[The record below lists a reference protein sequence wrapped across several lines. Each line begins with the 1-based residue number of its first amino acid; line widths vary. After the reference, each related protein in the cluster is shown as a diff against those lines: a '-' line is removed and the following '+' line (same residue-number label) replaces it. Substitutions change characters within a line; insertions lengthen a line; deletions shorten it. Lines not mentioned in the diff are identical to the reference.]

1 MALVLR
7 GGEFIATEALSAN
20 TLADL
25 SDLASRQP
33 LVINGLELRHQ
44 DLADLAEEA
53 RRTGQPVW
61 PRPLSPTN
69 FISLS
74 WGSSRISNKHHD
86 KRKVR
91 TLETW

>member
-1 MALVLR
+1 MSLVLR

-33 LVINGLELRHQ
+33 LVINGLELHHQ
-44 DLADLAEEA
+44 DLMDLAEEA
-53 RRTGQPVW
+53 RRTGRPVW
-61 PRPLSPTN
+61 PRPLIPTN
-69 FISLS
+69 FISLP
-74 WGSSRISNKHHD
+74 WGSRRISNTYHD
-86 KRKVR
+86 KLKVR